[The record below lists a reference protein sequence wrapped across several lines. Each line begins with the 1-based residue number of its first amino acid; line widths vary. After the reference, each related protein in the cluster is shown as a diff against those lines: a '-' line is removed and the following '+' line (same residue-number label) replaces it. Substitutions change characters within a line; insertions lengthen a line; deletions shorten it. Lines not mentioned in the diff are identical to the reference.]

1 MKKMTVI
8 IATSEAIPYSKTG
21 GLADVTGTLFK
32 EFCKLGIDVFLFL
45 PLYRRT
51 FKDFKEKISKTDIEF
66 DIDLGGTIKRCSLFV
81 LNLDKRDKVY
91 FISNDEYFDR
101 DELYGTSSGDFP
113 DNNYRFIFFS
123 KGIIEAL
130 RRLRIS
136 PDIIHCNDWQTA
148 LIPLYLKNIYKD
160 EIFTNTKTIL
170 TIHNLGYQGIFPP
183 DTVEIAGIGWDLFH
197 MDGIEFY
204 GNMNFLKAGIVSA
217 DLITTVSETYAKEIL
232 TTEFGF
238 GLDGI
243 LKKREKHIVGIL
255 NGIDY
260 EEWDP
265 SKDTLLPYNY
275 NKSNISGKFRCK
287 KKLLKRCQI
296 SNYEKAPILCFI
308 GRLSSQ
314 KGIDLLSEAIPYI
327 IDSGANLVI
336 LGKGEEFY
344 NSLLQSQRDKYH
356 GRIFFFSGFDE
367 SFAHL
372 AYAGSDIFLMPSRY
386 EPCGL
391 GQMIAMRY
399 GTIPV
404 ATKTGGLAD
413 TIEDN
418 VTGFL
423 FNKYSID
430 AFIEAIK
437 RAISYYYEKQT
448 WMNLIESAMSKD
460 FSWDR
465 SAKKYIEI
473 YKRLL
478 SKDNPKGG

>member
-32 EFCKLGIDVFLFL
+32 EFCKLGINVFLFL
-45 PLYRRT
+45 PLYRKT
-51 FKDFKEKISKTDIEF
+51 YKDFKRKISKTDIEF
-66 DIDLGGTIKRCSLFV
+66 DIDLGGTAKRCSLFV
-81 LNLDKRDKVY
+81 LNLDKRGKVY

-101 DELYGTSSGDFP
+101 YELYGTSSGDFP

-123 KGIIEAL
+123 KGILEAL
-130 RRLRIS
+130 KRLRIS

-148 LIPLYLKNIYKD
+148 LIPLYSKNIYKD
-160 EIFTNTKTIL
+160 EIFKGTKTVL
-170 TIHNLGYQGIFPP
+170 TIHNIGYQGIFPP
-183 DTVEIAGIGWDLFH
+183 NTLEIAGIGWDFFH
-197 MDGIEFY
+197 LDGVEFY

-232 TTEFGF
+232 TAEFGF

-243 LKKREKHIVGIL
+243 LRKREKDIVGIL

-260 EEWDP
+260 EEWNP
-265 SKDTLLPYNY
+265 SKDALIPNNY
-275 NKSNISGKFRCK
+275 SKDNITGKFECK
-287 KKLLKRCQI
+287 RELLKRCNFKN
-296 SNYEKAPILCFI
+296 SEELPIFCFI

-327 IDSGANLVI
+327 IGSGANLVI
-336 LGKGEEFY
+336 IGKGEEFY

-399 GTIPV
+399 GTIPI
-404 ATKTGGLAD
+404 ARRTGGLAD

-423 FNKYSID
+423 FNEYSID
-430 AFIEAIK
+430 AFTEAIK
-437 RAISYYYEKQT
+437 KAISYYREKHK
-448 WMNLIESAMSKD
+448 WMNFIKNVMSKD
-460 FSWDR
+460 FSWRR
-465 SAKKYIEI
+465 SARKYIEI
-473 YKRLL
+473 YERLL
-478 SKDNPKGG
+478 KGCF